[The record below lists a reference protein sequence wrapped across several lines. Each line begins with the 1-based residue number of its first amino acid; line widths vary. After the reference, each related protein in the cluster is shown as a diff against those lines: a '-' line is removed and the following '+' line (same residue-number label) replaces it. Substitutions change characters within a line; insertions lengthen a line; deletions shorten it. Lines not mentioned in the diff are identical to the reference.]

1 MSRSSA
7 NCIIL
12 LTFFLTSS
20 FLIMPYLLSE
30 IAPSAGLNVSEMT
43 LGLGI
48 CNALAALTLYLRPV
62 FSHPAQM
69 LALIMVLIVIGA
81 GSVLAGMGYRL
92 PWVLMAGV
100 ALMRISLVNFSDF
113 NRQIHMQTNTER
125 GIKRALSMANVVS
138 NVISCSVPLAAAA
151 ILQKEGTTGLVG
163 TAVFIA
169 LLSALLSPALFARN
183 PSMNSVVVQS
193 KPSPGKTLM
202 RLRRYSPLYVIVLMN
217 TVIYAFIFSYVPLKI
232 IQVTPDKIAEAQK
245 YIALYFTVNSLSIVI
260 FSFPVLWLIEKFGLK
275 DKRVI
280 LVAAVSALASV
291 APFISYEG
299 EAYRIISSSVLMALS
314 EIIFLPYVVSLVSS
328 LKSEIKETV
337 LKDVTLLSVSVSGA
351 LSAPVAGVLY
361 HAGSKGLLLFIISG
375 AILLVLCILKLEGCL
390 NEK

>member
-1 MSRSSA
+1 
-7 NCIIL
+7 
-12 LTFFLTSS
+12 
-20 FLIMPYLLSE
+20 MPYLLSE

-69 LALIMVLIVIGA
+69 LALIMVLIVTGA

-193 KPSPGKTLM
+193 KPSPGKTLT